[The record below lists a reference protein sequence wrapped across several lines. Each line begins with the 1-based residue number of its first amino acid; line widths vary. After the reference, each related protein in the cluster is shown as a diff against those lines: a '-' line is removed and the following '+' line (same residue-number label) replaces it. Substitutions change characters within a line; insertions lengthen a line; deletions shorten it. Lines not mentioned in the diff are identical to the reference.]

1 MHTLMVLA
9 AGAGLLLLCLLGAW
23 WPSRDPRA
31 LARGVPIFVPLWFIV
46 AAWNMWAGVTQ
57 AGYSV
62 AEETPMFLL
71 VFGLPALVAIVIGC
85 FVLRRRAD

>member
-9 AGAGLLLLCLLGAW
+9 AGLGLLLLCLLGAW
-23 WPSRDPRA
+23 WPRRQVQA
-31 LARGVPIFVPLWFIV
+31 LARGVAILLPLWFIA

-71 VFGLPALVAIVIGC
+71 VFGLPALVAILIGRLA
-85 FVLRRRAD
+85 LRRPAD